1 MLDKEDIRKEWE
13 QGLLIVPS
21 TNIFET
27 DDDFIMKINMPGVEK
42 EGVEIKLADEEL
54 IIYGRIIH
62 DFEDA
67 DRFVLKEIEDGN
79 YYRVFRV
86 TDSIDVDTIKA
97 EMADGVLTVRLPK
110 HERIKPREI
119 PIELSNCR
127 CIHLRTSLTR
137 STSS

>member
-54 IIYGRIIH
+54 MIYGRIIH
-62 DFEDA
+62 DFEDP
-67 DRFVLKEIEDGN
+67 DRFVLKEIEGGN

-119 PIELSNCR
+119 PIE
-127 CIHLRTSLTR
+127 IK
-137 STSS
+137 